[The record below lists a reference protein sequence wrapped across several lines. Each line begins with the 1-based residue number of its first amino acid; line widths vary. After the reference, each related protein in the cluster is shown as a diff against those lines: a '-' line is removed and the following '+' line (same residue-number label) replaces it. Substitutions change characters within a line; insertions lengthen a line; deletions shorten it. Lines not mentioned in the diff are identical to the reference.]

1 LKTHCIFKGLEQLSI
16 SIADELGR
24 ELQSDGK
31 KVVNAGL
38 EGKPTWKGRC

>member
-1 LKTHCIFKGLEQLSI
+1 MV
-16 SIADELGR
+16 
-24 ELQSDGK
+24 K